1 MEKTAYNVPNE
12 LNPYKMDLFC
22 FFFTGILF
30 IHFSGISR
38 NRGRNVIIKNKKS

>member
-12 LNPYKMDLFC
+12 LNPYKMHLFC

-30 IHFSGISR
+30 IKFSGISH
-38 NRGRNVIIKNKKS
+38 NRGQDVIKKNKKS